1 MNAARAHVLGP
12 LACDRVYHVDRLP
25 GHDEK
30 AFAKAYRDVVGG
42 PPLWVAVH
50 LAQWGIPVTLYSAV
64 GDDEAG
70 RIVMADLDGRG
81 IDTSGIVRPEG
92 LRTATPV
99 VIVDR
104 TGERAIIIDALPEAA
119 LLRIGEGLEPRAGD
133 WVISNLFHPDP
144 VRAAVSRAQGR
155 WRRDP
160 DRPRTPR
167 GRAGRIRPGDG
178 SRGRRGCPLHQRA
191 VPVVVAAARPCGPDC
206 HGGHVRAGACR
217 RPSDRRRHAGRGRCS
232 RRAMAAWCPVCRR
245 PPVAAINTTAAGD
258 TFAASFVRARLD
270 GASDRSGD
278 AGWSGRGQPFRGRRA
293 HRLERGDRNGRDT
306 GDPPSRRVGPA
317 MTDLAQADQRG
328 ACGGVPRRCAGRG
341 DRRHAA

>member
-119 LLRIGEGLEPRAGD
+119 LLRIGEGLRPKAGD

-144 VRAAVSRAQGR
+144 VRTALSQAKAAGSAILIDLELPEVERVGF
-155 WRRDP
+155 
-160 DRPRTPR
+160 
-167 GRAGRIRPGDG
+167 GRAMEAVGGADVLCTNAQFLSWWRPHDRADQIATAGMCALAL
-178 SRGRRGCPLHQRA
+178 SEGRRT
-191 VPVVVAAARPCGPDC
+191 VVVTLGAAGAVVV
-206 HGGHVRAGACR
+206 HGGVI
-217 RPSDRRRHAGRGRCS
+217 S
-232 RRAMAAWCPVCRR
+232 RVPA

-270 GASDRSGD
+270 GASAEAATR
-278 AGWSGRGQPFRGRRA
+278 AGVAAASRFVAGEPTDWSA
-293 HRLERGDRNGRDT
+293 VIATAATLATHRIGESV
-306 GDPPSRRVGPA
+306 PP
-317 MTDLAQADQRG
+317 
-328 ACGGVPRRCAGRG
+328 
-341 DRRHAA
+341 

>member
-1 MNAARAHVLGP
+1 MSTARAHVVGP

-30 AFAKAYRDVVGG
+30 AFAKAYRDIVGG

-50 LAQWGIPVTLYSAV
+50 LAQWGVRVTLYSAV

-81 IDTSGIVRPEG
+81 IDTNGIMHPAG

-119 LLRIGEGLEPRAGD
+119 LLRIGEQLSPRAGD

-144 VRAAVSRAQGR
+144 VRNAVSKAKAADAAILIDLELPEVERVGF
-155 WRRDP
+155 
-160 DRPRTPR
+160 
-167 GRAGRIRPGDG
+167 GRAMEAVGGADILCTNAQFLSWWRPHDRADQIATAGMCALALAD
-178 SRGRRGCPLHQRA
+178 GRRTVVVTLGSSGA
-191 VPVVVAAARPCGPDC
+191 VVADGGEVAYVPAPPVVAV
-206 HGGHVRAGACR
+206 
-217 RPSDRRRHAGRGRCS
+217 
-232 RRAMAAWCPVCRR
+232 
-245 PPVAAINTTAAGD
+245 NTTAAGD

-270 GASDRSGD
+270 GASNEAATRSGV
-278 AGWSGRGQPFRGRRA
+278 AAASRFVAGESTGWSAVIATAATLVA
-293 HRLERGDRNGRDT
+293 HRLDEFVAT
-306 GDPPSRRVGPA
+306 
-317 MTDLAQADQRG
+317 
-328 ACGGVPRRCAGRG
+328 
-341 DRRHAA
+341 